1 MLVEHISAERETA
14 SANAAVFLVA
24 ALRQSLAQGDEGVLV
39 VSGGTTPG
47 RCFEHLSAATLDW
60 SRVTVLLSDERY
72 VAPDHADSNERLV
85 RGSLLTGPASA
96 ARLLGVYQ
104 DDLTVD
110 EACDAIAGRMPPVN
124 PSCALLG
131 MGSDGHFASLFPDA
145 DRLQEGLRATGT
157 VPYIPIRTS
166 ASPHARVSMTL
177 AYLLRS
183 ASIALLCFGD
193 DKRAVLDAAKQGAD
207 LPITRLLEA
216 ARTDV
221 HLFWAP

>member
-1 MLVEHISAERETA
+1 MLVEHIYEDRETA
-14 SANAAVFLVA
+14 SANAAAFLSG
-24 ALRQSLAQGDEGVLV
+24 ALRTTLDREDAGVLI

-47 RCFEHLSAATLDW
+47 RCFEHLSATALDW

-72 VAPDHADSNERLV
+72 VAADHADSNERLV
-85 RGSLLTGPASA
+85 RESLLAGPASA

-110 EACDAIAGRMPPVN
+110 EACVAVADRMPSVK

-145 DRLQEGLRATGT
+145 DRLDEGLRDTGT

-166 ASPHARVSMTL
+166 ASPHVRVSLTL
-177 AYLLRS
+177 SYILRS
-183 ASIALLCFGD
+183 AAIALLFFGA
-193 DKRAVLDAAKQGAD
+193 DKRAVLDAATQGAD
-207 LPITRLLEA
+207 LPIARLLEA
-216 ARTDV
+216 APVDV